1 MLFEEAEVSAA
12 LFDLA
17 CMFQARQMNKGVASP
32 CGYRIECRFLPI
44 KKKKKNVND
53 NFCLRETK
61 KNMPIGACPGIS

>member
-17 CMFQARQMNKGVASP
+17 CMFRARQMNKGVASP

-44 KKKKKNVND
+44 Y
-53 NFCLRETK
+53 F
-61 KNMPIGACPGIS
+61 P